1 MLSKCLTPFFCSYTV
16 CTPDQLFDAGMRKGT
31 QAEKGAFQTVLLG
44 ESGYA
49 GKIGNQLA
57 ICVIG
62 FLQLSLSSLCKTDAL
77 IAFFSIK
84 PSLISFCSIRL
95 AAGSEMDSFLA
106 ISTQCRHSC
115 S

>member
-62 FLQLSLSSLCKTDAL
+62 FLKQLIQGDVIVNAAI
-77 IAFFSIK
+77 IADITHTLHT
-84 PSLISFCSIRL
+84 PMLEWL
-95 AAGSEMDSFLA
+95 ETAPLY
-106 ISTQCRHSC
+106 
-115 S
+115 

>member
-16 CTPDQLFDAGMRKGT
+16 CTPNQLFDAGMRKGT

-62 FLQLSLSSLCKTDAL
+62 FLQLSLSSLCKTDGDVIVNAAI
-77 IAFFSIK
+77 IADITHTLHT
-84 PSLISFCSIRL
+84 PMLEWPETAPL
-95 AAGSEMDSFLA
+95 Y
-106 ISTQCRHSC
+106 
-115 S
+115 